1 MPSDLH
7 VFLLRYQSFISI
19 LFYILSAIYLKGFRL
34 VLCPTW
40 EYDTQKGCKPLQR
53 CAWVTTQWPSHDRRQ
68 GGWHEHEQRGHPRS
82 VILKREKWRL
92 RPFSFGWVTAQL
104 HDLWPGESRGARGHL
119 RQVRS
124 GRVAQ
129 QAQILFRLHISLQIL
144 NGRWMHKSPGFLE
157 ASRSNLFHT
166 CKEQT
171 FVRWFPILLLITP
184 SPHAVIR
191 RQYWLAQNGIL
202 IKEVTIFFNLK

>member
-53 CAWVTTQWPSHDRRQ
+53 CASVTTQWPSHDRRQ

-119 RQVRS
+119 SPSQET
-124 GRVAQ
+124 GEKRVSRDKFCFDC
-129 QAQILFRLHISLQIL
+129 IFLFKYYTADGCI
-144 NGRWMHKSPGFLE
+144 
-157 ASRSNLFHT
+157 NL
-166 CKEQT
+166 
-171 FVRWFPILLLITP
+171 
-184 SPHAVIR
+184 
-191 RQYWLAQNGIL
+191 LA
-202 IKEVTIFFNLK
+202 F

>member
-53 CAWVTTQWPSHDRRQ
+53 CASVTTQWPSHDRRQ
-68 GGWHEHEQRGHPRS
+68 GGWHEHEQHGHPRS
-82 VILKREKWRL
+82 VILKRRNGVSGRSVLAGLQHSYMTCGQENPGK
-92 RPFSFGWVTAQL
+92 PGVTWA
-104 HDLWPGESRGARGHL
+104 PAR

-124 GRVAQ
+124 GRVGTNSVSIAY
-129 QAQILFRLHISLQIL
+129 FS
-144 NGRWMHKSPGFLE
+144 
-157 ASRSNLFHT
+157 SN
-166 CKEQT
+166 
-171 FVRWFPILLLITP
+171 I
-184 SPHAVIR
+184 IR
-191 RQYWLAQNGIL
+191 QMDA
-202 IKEVTIFFNLK
+202 